1 MRPPLA
7 IGTHGKIGYSRLSPE
22 GVTPETWRA
31 YANYRGKDGKT
42 WKPERRGSGADTKKA
57 QKAAKASLEQF
68 LRELNGSN
76 VVKLAKNTRLH
87 VAVNAYLESVKK
99 RRKGTTYDTYRRWA
113 NARVIK
119 DIGELR
125 LSECT
130 VGRIQDYLDDLAE
143 KSSAKTGEPLS
154 PNSRRQI
161 RKVISGAL
169 RLAVRDGAIATNPCA
184 DLDDIDGGARKL
196 ARGYDAATSASFFE
210 ALDTDPVA
218 VRFGHNHLIKF
229 LFLTGARIG
238 EALAVRWC
246 DINLDTEPVDVE
258 HPVFGRWTIPAR
270 SVWFNGNIVR
280 ITGRGVVRHDG
291 KTPSSVDLVGMSDS
305 LHTMLT
311 VIKPAGAKPEDP
323 VFPST
328 KGTHR
333 CPGTTQTIVARLR
346 ERIGFP
352 EFTTHYG
359 RRSHATAL
367 DAAGQT
373 GRQVS
378 DSLRK
383 SSVADTLASYM
394 VRGISNPA
402 APAAIDEYFGQKTG

>member
-1 MRPPLA
+1 MRPPLT

-22 GVTPETWRA
+22 GVVPETWRA

-42 WKPERRGSGADTKKA
+42 WKPERRATAPDTKRA
-57 QKAAKASLEQF
+57 QRAAKAKLEQF
-68 LRELNGSN
+68 IRELNGSN

-87 VAVNAYLESVKK
+87 VAVEAYLVSVKK

-113 NARVIK
+113 NARVIPNLG
-119 DIGELR
+119 DLR

-130 VGRIQDYLDDLAE
+130 AGRIQDYLDALVDE
-143 KSSAKTGEPLS
+143 PSTKTGEPLS
-154 PNSRRQI
+154 ANSRRAI

-169 RLAVRDGAIATNPCA
+169 KLAVRDGAIASNPCS
-184 DLDDIDGGARKL
+184 DLEDIDGGARKF
-196 ARGYDAATSASFFE
+196 ARGYDAATAAAFFE
-210 ALDTDPVA
+210 AVDTDKVA

-246 DINLDTEPVDVE
+246 DVNLDDVPITVE
-258 HPVFGRWTIPAR
+258 HPMFGRWTIPPR

-280 ITGRGVVRHDG
+280 ITGQGIVRHDG
-291 KTPSSVDLVGMSDS
+291 KTPSSVDLVGMSNS

-311 VIKPAGAKPEDP
+311 VLKPAGANPEDP
-323 VFPST
+323 IFPST

-346 ERIGFP
+346 ERVGFP

-359 RRSHATAL
+359 RRSHGTAL

-373 GRQVS
+373 ARQVA
-378 DSLRK
+378 DALRK
-383 SSVADTLASYM
+383 TSVPDTQKSYM
-394 VRGISNPA
+394 VRGLSNPA
-402 APAAIDEYFGQKTG
+402 APAAIDGFFGR